1 VNKNDFV
8 HCNTPEPVLYEGHG
22 EARADAEEIEGETLM
37 TNTGNTVTQVSTTIA
52 ALVLGLYG
60 VLFLVHSAGLI

>member
-1 VNKNDFV
+1 
-8 HCNTPEPVLYEGHG
+8 
-22 EARADAEEIEGETLM
+22 M